1 MDEFLFAPVIAKEWS
16 HRDIAEDVFDIDD
29 LLDAHEI
36 IATRAENERRAHE
49 AARLQQERGML
60 G

>member
-1 MDEFLFAPVIAKEWS
+1 MDEFLFAPVLGGLWT
-16 HRDIAEDVFDIDD
+16 HRDVVEDVFDIDD

-36 IATRAENERRAHE
+36 MEVKAENTRRAQE
-49 AARLQQERGML
+49 AAKLQEGGVL